1 MAAPWQAHQ
10 DNCTNPPLDDR
21 WYKDT
26 SEPYL
31 QYFGGIPAF
40 KINGEDTSPEWT
52 EYTKDF
58 QNTGVAASD
67 WDEAYYAYI
76 TMVKRV
82 QAETTPVTMS
92 LNGTSFVDKTAS
104 VQLSVTS
111 TEDLSAK
118 NLRLYVG
125 VLMDSVEY
133 QFGQYSDWREWN
145 HHNQIFIGWVGDKT
159 SDCKAG
165 CENGQ
170 EITLA
175 KDTPV
180 DLTYSWTLQDAPT
193 GMSYDPNNMVIF
205 AFIQDF
211 TALDAALVNQASI
224 LQGVKMVRRS
234 VGIDKSAPA
243 LTFNPANNEF
253 GVAVDSDITITFDEV
268 IRNEDDSALDDTN
281 VDGLITLKKNN
292 ATGEDIAFDATI
304 DSDKKVL
311 TINPTNNFDSDLSV
325 YVAIAGSV
333 EDESDNAIQPVNIT
347 FATVDT
353 QAPTVIIDPAD
364 AATGVPSTADISI
377 P

>member
-1 MAAPWQAHQ
+1 MGYVGDDVMNDWILINYHTGSGTYADELAAPWQAHQ
-10 DNCTNPPLDDR
+10 DNCTYPPLDDR

-58 QNTGVAASD
+58 QNTGVADSD

-76 TMVKRV
+76 TMGTRG

-193 GMSYDPNNMVIF
+193 
-205 AFIQDF
+205 
-211 TALDAALVNQASI
+211 
-224 LQGVKMVRRS
+224 
-234 VGIDKSAPA
+234 
-243 LTFNPANNEF
+243 
-253 GVAVDSDITITFDEV
+253 
-268 IRNEDDSALDDTN
+268 
-281 VDGLITLKKNN
+281 
-292 ATGEDIAFDATI
+292 
-304 DSDKKVL
+304 
-311 TINPTNNFDSDLSV
+311 
-325 YVAIAGSV
+325 
-333 EDESDNAIQPVNIT
+333 
-347 FATVDT
+347 
-353 QAPTVIIDPAD
+353 
-364 AATGVPSTADISI
+364 
-377 P
+377 